1 MRISCAFAPVPE
13 TPRHIEVAERLGF
26 HTAWVY
32 DTPAL
37 QLDVWMT
44 LALAGVRTERI
55 VLGPGVL
62 IPSLRHPMV
71 TASAIAHLVSLVG
84 QDRVVIGLGTGFTAR
99 RAMGQK
105 PLRWADIPEQIGAV
119 QRLLHGETVEVEGR
133 TTKML
138 HADGQAPARPIG
150 VRWVLGV
157 NGPKGLATARDL
169 GLGVFTTNPRT
180 NPSAAEVP
188 SATLLAFGT
197 VIRPGETVDSPRVLD
212 TAGPGAAV
220 AYHALLEQDSG
231 RLDAFP
237 NGARFVE
244 LVNATPDDTRHLVLH
259 EGHLTV
265 LNDLDRQVVIP
276 QAVSSFTPLTG
287 TVDELR
293 ERVAALD
300 AAGLTEVA
308 FQPMG
313 SIEDELH
320 AMADALAPWMGS

>member
-44 LALAGVRTERI
+44 LALAAVRTERI

-71 TASAIAHLVSLVG
+71 TASAIAHLVSLIG
-84 QDRVVIGLGTGFTAR
+84 EDRVVIGLGTGFTGR

-105 PLRWADIPEQIGAV
+105 PLRWADIPRQVGMV
-119 QRLLHGETVEVEGR
+119 QGLLRGDIVEVEGQMA
-133 TTKML
+133 KML
-138 HADGQAPARPIG
+138 HGDGQAPPRPID

-180 NPSAAEVP
+180 NPTAAGVP
-188 SATLLAFGT
+188 SVTMLAFGT
-197 VIRPGETVDSPRVLD
+197 VIRPGESVDSSRVVE

-231 RLDAFP
+231 RLDALP

-244 LVNATPDDTRHLVLH
+244 LVNATHGATRHLVLH

-265 LNDLDRQVVIP
+265 LNDIDRQVVTAP
-276 QAVSSFTPLTG
+276 AVSSFTPLTG
-287 TVDELR
+287 TAEELR
-293 ERVAALD
+293 ERVAAL
-300 AAGLTEVA
+300 AAGGMTELA

-313 SIEDELH
+313 DIEDELH
-320 AMADALAPWMGS
+320 VMADALAPWMVS

>member
-1 MRISCAFAPVPE
+1 MRISCAFPPVPD
-13 TPRHIEVAERLGF
+13 TPRHIEVAEQLGF

-32 DTPAL
+32 DTPPL

-44 LALAGVRTERI
+44 LALAAVRTERI

-84 QDRVVIGLGTGFTAR
+84 EDRVVIGLGTGFSGR
-99 RAMGQK
+99 RAMGHK
-105 PLRWADIPEQIGAV
+105 PLRWADIPDHVGIV
-119 QRLLHGETVEVEGR
+119 QRLLRGETVEVEGQMA
-133 TTKML
+133 KML
-138 HADGQAPARPIG
+138 HGAGQAPPRPID

-157 NGPKGLATARDL
+157 NGPKGLATAREL

-180 NPSAAEVP
+180 DPSAVGIS
-188 SATLLAFGT
+188 SATMLAFGT
-197 VIRPGETVDSPRVLD
+197 VVRPGESVDSPRVLE

-220 AYHALLEQDSG
+220 AYHALLEQDMG
-231 RLDAFP
+231 RLDALP

-244 LVNATPDDTRHLVLH
+244 LVHATSVATRHLVLH
-259 EGHLTV
+259 EGHLTM
-265 LNDLDRQVVIP
+265 LNDIDRQVVTP
-276 QAVSSFTPLTG
+276 RAVSSFTPLTG
-287 TVDELR
+287 TADELR
-293 ERVAALD
+293 DRVGTLD
-300 AAGLTEVA
+300 AGGITEVA

-313 SIEDELH
+313 DIENELH